1 MPACAAV
8 LDCAVLSYQPLAVC
22 HAVSC
27 FTVLCWVQVL
37 RENQEALLTVV
48 QVVLHDPLY
57 RWQMTPI
64 KAGRKQ
70 LNPVGEQDAAAA
82 AGADAAS
89 PAVNAASAAGGGG
102 GGSGAAIGPSSDGL
116 GNADAERAVLRVKQK
131 LQGQDVEGGAT
142 LSVGAQVAA
151 MMQAASDPENLCRMY
166 RGWAPWV

>member
-1 MPACAAV
+1 
-8 LDCAVLSYQPLAVC
+8 
-22 HAVSC
+22 
-27 FTVLCWVQVL
+27 VL

-70 LNPVGEQDAAAA
+70 LDPMGEQDAAAA
-82 AGADAAS
+82 AGTGTGAAS
-89 PAVNAASAAGGGG
+89 PAVNGAGGAGRGG
-102 GGSGAAIGPSSDGL
+102 GGSGGAIGPSSDGL

-151 MMQAASDPENLCRMY
+151 MMQAASDPDNLCRMY

>member
-1 MPACAAV
+1 
-8 LDCAVLSYQPLAVC
+8 
-22 HAVSC
+22 
-27 FTVLCWVQVL
+27 VQVL
-37 RENQEALLTVV
+37 RENQDALLTVV

-70 LNPVGEQDAAAA
+70 LDPMGEQGAAA
-82 AGADAAS
+82 AGAAS
-89 PAVNAASAAGGGG
+89 PAASGAGGGG
-102 GGSGAAIGPSSDGL
+102 DGSGAGIGPSSDGL

-151 MMQAASDPENLCRMY
+151 MMQAASDSDNLCRMY